1 MKKAENISRDNAEA
15 REGFEKLSP
24 AGKFRHIWH
33 YYKWFILLAVAA
45 LIAVITLTRD
55 VGHNLAE
62 ERFLNV
68 SLVGGNEAALKMTSV
83 FTGFAE
89 QFGEKESDSVYVDAG
104 LKDNDAA
111 SLQILSSRIAGGESD
126 VVAADGESFRQ
137 FGERGAFAPLS
148 EVLPEDYLES
158 HREQF
163 VSVKDSLSG
172 EDVACGL
179 AISSGPLVEDHIYA
193 GDGGHVIGICSM
205 AERKDLAAELLM
217 QLLP

>member
-68 SLVGGNEAALKMTSV
+68 SLVGGNEAALTMTSV
-83 FTGFAE
+83 FTDFAE
-89 QFGEKESDSVYVDAG
+89 QFGEKESDSVYVDAA
-104 LKDNDAA
+104 LKDNDSA
-111 SLQILSSRIAGGESD
+111 SLQILSSRLAGGESD

-137 FGERGAFAPLS
+137 FGERGAFSPLS
-148 EVLPEDYLES
+148 ELLPEDYLES
-158 HREQF
+158 HKEQL

-172 EDVACGL
+172 EDVVCGL
-179 AISSGPLVEDHIYA
+179 VIDNGPLVEDHVYA
-193 GDGGHVIGICSM
+193 ESSGHVIGICSM

-217 QLLP
+217 RLVP